1 MLAEVV
7 VHGFAFVMRIAFFLM
22 GVLSLLWGA
31 RRSSRAS
38 VSVPLALAAS
48 LCLMLSS
55 IAAREGGDAFVLA
68 GTFVLIAVA
77 AFAAQRACVLGGF
90 DARIAASAALLLTV
104 GMVVACD
111 ISDFGGG
118 ASPEKFALTVALGLV
133 LAALLA
139 RVVARWGV
147 GWLAA
152 AYRPLM
158 VVALVLFALP
168 FAPLIGVSIGGAR
181 NWVGLGSPL
190 FQPSE
195 FGKVVLALGLAGF
208 CAANRTRLGER
219 NRRAVVP
226 LLAVLA
232 ASLLSVAAQKDLGAA
247 LVLFAMAG
255 LVVCTS
261 AGRHRVGYALAF
273 AGAFASLALAS
284 LAFPHVQDR
293 VALWLDPTADPLREG
308 YQFASAMAAIA
319 NGGLLGTG
327 LGFGWKFASVP
338 VAQSD
343 YVLCAVVEELGL
355 VGFAVVA
362 LAYTS
367 IARWA
372 ARLGGAF
379 ERGTFERA
387 AATALG
393 GLVVVG
399 AFVNMAG
406 VLNLIPMT
414 GVVLP
419 FVSSGG
425 SAMLA
430 SVASLGIL
438 TAVASRAKAAPGA
451 MLTKAPAC
459 PVSLAAALPFALVV
473 SFAFGCVVQV
483 GDGGLRVAGE
493 TARAVVRGSIVTVD
507 GVVLAEGGMRADDQ
521 DRLYPEKELA
531 SHVVGAIDGYP
542 GFEHASARF
551 ETLLSGADC
560 YGALEPAAELLALAY
575 RGSDVTLTIDSD
587 IQRAA
592 EEALAESP
600 GALLAMDAET
610 GRIAALASSDPLD
623 LSEGVDAGGSF
634 LNRATQ
640 SLVAPGSTFE
650 LVSLAGA
657 PDRGLVDEAGC
668 ASAARLGSGAR
679 RAQTGSLL
687 GSPDLRDAAEAFG
700 FDKDV
705 PCDLPLAS
713 STVGSGGET
722 LSATA
727 LASDRLGTK
736 DGPSATLLQMALVM
750 AGIANEGT
758 VMRPQIDQEAEPA
771 PLFQAMS
778 AEAAQ
783 QALCALSSDNGAE
796 SGAAQGS
803 YPLRGRASAA
813 NRSEGRDVS
822 WYVGALSCDDG
833 REMIV
838 ACIVEEKSANGSSAT
853 PKALELAEALRG
865 DPVAQR

>member
-483 GDGGLRVAGE
+483 GDGGLRVVRAKRRAPWFAGPLSPS
-493 TARAVVRGSIVTVD
+493 TASFWPKG
-507 GVVLAEGGMRADDQ
+507 
-521 DRLYPEKELA
+521 
-531 SHVVGAIDGYP
+531 
-542 GFEHASARF
+542 HA
-551 ETLLSGADC
+551 
-560 YGALEPAAELLALAY
+560 
-575 RGSDVTLTIDSD
+575 
-587 IQRAA
+587 
-592 EEALAESP
+592 
-600 GALLAMDAET
+600 
-610 GRIAALASSDPLD
+610 GR
-623 LSEGVDAGGSF
+623 
-634 LNRATQ
+634 R
-640 SLVAPGSTFE
+640 PGS
-650 LVSLAGA
+650 A
-657 PDRGLVDEAGC
+657 
-668 ASAARLGSGAR
+668 
-679 RAQTGSLL
+679 
-687 GSPDLRDAAEAFG
+687 
-700 FDKDV
+700 
-705 PCDLPLAS
+705 
-713 STVGSGGET
+713 
-722 LSATA
+722 LS
-727 LASDRLGTK
+727 RKG
-736 DGPSATLLQMALVM
+736 
-750 AGIANEGT
+750 AGI
-758 VMRPQIDQEAEPA
+758 P
-771 PLFQAMS
+771 
-778 AEAAQ
+778 
-783 QALCALSSDNGAE
+783 
-796 SGAAQGS
+796 
-803 YPLRGRASAA
+803 
-813 NRSEGRDVS
+813 
-822 WYVGALSCDDG
+822 
-833 REMIV
+833 
-838 ACIVEEKSANGSSAT
+838 
-853 PKALELAEALRG
+853 
-865 DPVAQR
+865 